1 MGSNNAYMPCSNL
14 KMPNYDMKVVFHGS
28 NNIEQLQ
35 AWIAA
40 ARTYAKWYEAN
51 MTEPQRVA
59 LLLSTLKDGAQV
71 WASLLLTAEP
81 GAFRTVEELITKL
94 MHAYQPP
101 NTGPKALADLFALR
115 LVYYHSITEYFDAF
129 RKLVMQAGQF
139 TTFDIQCVAIVNGL
153 LQEVQSQFHT
163 LDIWCCILCY
173 A

>member
-94 MHAYQPP
+94 LGLCIWPDSWV
-101 NTGPKALADLFALR
+101 DLLWVLDSPTR
-115 LVYYHSITEYFDAF
+115 LFPMSPQD
-129 RKLVMQAGQF
+129 
-139 TTFDIQCVAIVNGL
+139 
-153 LQEVQSQFHT
+153 
-163 LDIWCCILCY
+163 
-173 A
+173 